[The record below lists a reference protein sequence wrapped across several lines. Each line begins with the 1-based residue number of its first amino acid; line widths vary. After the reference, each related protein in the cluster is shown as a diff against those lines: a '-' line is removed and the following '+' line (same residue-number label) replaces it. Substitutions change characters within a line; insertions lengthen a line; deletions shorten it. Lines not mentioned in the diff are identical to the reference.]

1 MGDDGT
7 ELRLE
12 QSEKSSISKDAQAG
26 FGDGQAEEVVVEER
40 VVVVVLRGAMG
51 PVGDDARVKKKK
63 RVKKGEFRQRAAGKL
78 EDPL

>member
-40 VVVVVLRGAMG
+40 VVVVVVLRGAMG
-51 PVGDDARVKKKK
+51 PVGDDARVKKK
-63 RVKKGEFRQRAAGKL
+63 
-78 EDPL
+78 